1 MKAVAHRS
9 RDLSDIE
16 SLVAVHSRLDV
27 GRIERW
33 VKEFADALAMPEIF
47 SDLRAVLKRRPSS
60 HAR

>member
-16 SLVAVHSRLDV
+16 SLVAVQSSLDV
-27 GRIERW
+27 RRIERW
-33 VKEFADALAMPEIF
+33 MKEFADALAMAEIL
-47 SDLRAVLKRRPSS
+47 SDLRAILKRQPSR